1 MSFKLD
7 PRLVVPHPSELG
19 RKRQRVTHEFDLL
32 EKDENGIY
40 RVREFTDEEEAE
52 LKALEDL
59 TAESSKRCCHSKLQ
73 SRTAGPLDGNLDDA
87 RSLANDEHTRGY
99 DKMEGSRNRFSRE
112 YEADKKEDDMKNA
125 RVRSPI
131 LDSPSTTQGVAEE
144 VNGVPVAFAG
154 PHPPSPDPVTNPNP
168 SDARSLFDDGLVE
181 AQEDPGIIPA
191 VAG

>member
-1 MSFKLD
+1 MMLD
-7 PRLVVPHPSELG
+7 PLPTTSIHADTTRW
-19 RKRQRVTHEFDLL
+19 RD
-32 EKDENGIY
+32 
-40 RVREFTDEEEAE
+40 REIV
-52 LKALEDL
+52 
-59 TAESSKRCCHSKLQ
+59 
-73 SRTAGPLDGNLDDA
+73 
-87 RSLANDEHTRGY
+87 
-99 DKMEGSRNRFSRE
+99 FSRE
-112 YEADKKEDDMKNA
+112 YEADNKEDDMKNA

-144 VNGVPVAFAG
+144 VNGVPVTFAG

>member
-1 MSFKLD
+1 VINEARYPRADYPGLRPCALLFLLIPSYFPHLHSVSSPLSSIPIVVLSSLSSRLVSSPSLRRFCVILSYHVVQAR
-7 PRLVVPHPSELG
+7 PRLVVPHPSELC

-99 DKMEGSRNRFSRE
+99 DKMEGSRNRFF
-112 YEADKKEDDMKNA
+112 
-125 RVRSPI
+125 P
-131 LDSPSTTQGVAEE
+131 
-144 VNGVPVAFAG
+144 
-154 PHPPSPDPVTNPNP
+154 
-168 SDARSLFDDGLVE
+168 
-181 AQEDPGIIPA
+181 
-191 VAG
+191 